1 MKSETAA
8 ESALACESA
17 ELVSR
22 IRAGDESVWR
32 DMRDQFE
39 PLLRR
44 IARRCRLSPEDVDDV
59 VQFTWLRC
67 LEHIDQLN
75 DPDRLRG
82 WLAAICR
89 RESIWRATKGRR
101 EVPLS
106 DPDLIRLVDDG
117 RDDADPYAEVTALDE
132 HNRLYDAI
140 SALPE
145 RQKMVLVELLRE
157 ERQSYLELSRRLG
170 LPVGSIGP
178 TRQRA
183 VIRLRLDP
191 RLAGLSSEISDDYP
205 QARSA

>member
-8 ESALACESA
+8 ESALARESA
-17 ELVSR
+17 ELVRR
-22 IRAGDESVWR
+22 IRTGDESVWR

-106 DPDLIRLVDDG
+106 DPHLTRLVDDG
-117 RDDADPYAEVTALDE
+117 RDDVDPYAEVSVLDE
-132 HNRLYDAI
+132 RRRLYDAI

-191 RLAGLSSEISDDYP
+191 RLADLSSEISDDFP